1 MYGQRGIP
9 STCEVPPDITVSI
22 EARFYN
28 LREEGRS
35 IILEALVDTG
45 STFSGLPAP
54 TSGI

>member
-1 MYGQRGIP
+1 M
-9 STCEVPPDITVSI
+9 SPPIFEKMGAFSI